1 MTPPLPTDPDSAA
14 EPGHPGHPARLA
26 ELRVWTGQRPW
37 LGGALTVLAGLTIV
51 LLPAQGFSV
60 VLLPGVA
67 GLSGFVIGGLIAAC
81 GLFLLF
87 SPQLHGL
94 IGIAAVLLSLVSFV
108 TTNLGGLVVGML
120 LGIVGGSL
128 GFAWSPPDTEIR

>member
-1 MTPPLPTDPDSAA
+1 
-14 EPGHPGHPARLA
+14 LA

>member
-14 EPGHPGHPARLA
+14 EPGHAARLA
-26 ELRVWTGQRPW
+26 ELRAWTGQRPW

>member
-1 MTPPLPTDPDSAA
+1 VTPPLPVDPDSAA
-14 EPGHPGHPARLA
+14 EPGHPARLA
-26 ELRVWTGQRPW
+26 ELRAWTGQRPW
-37 LGGALTVLAGLTIV
+37 LGGTLTVLAGLTIV

-67 GLSGFVIGGLIAAC
+67 GLSGFVVGGLITAC

>member
-14 EPGHPGHPARLA
+14 EPGHLARLA
-26 ELRVWTGQRPW
+26 ELRAWTGQRPW

>member
-26 ELRVWTGQRPW
+26 ELRAWTGQRPW

-128 GFAWSPPDTEIR
+128 GFAWRPPDTEIR

>member
-26 ELRVWTGQRPW
+26 ELRAWTGQRPW

>member
-1 MTPPLPTDPDSAA
+1 VTPPLPTDPDSAA
-14 EPGHPGHPARLA
+14 EPGHPARLA
-26 ELRVWTGQRPW
+26 ELRAWTGQRPW

-128 GFAWSPPDTEIR
+128 GFAWSPPGTEMR

>member
-1 MTPPLPTDPDSAA
+1 VTPPLPTDPHSAA
-14 EPGHPGHPARLA
+14 EPGPPARLT
-26 ELRVWTGQRPW
+26 ELRAWTGQRPW

-51 LLPAQGFSV
+51 FLPAQGFSV

-67 GLSGFVIGGLIAAC
+67 GLSGFVIGGLITAC

-128 GFAWSPPDTEIR
+128 GFAWGPPDTD